1 MSREYNIKPAENP
14 AQVGD
19 AFRYSNGNEYIITE
33 AGPVV
38 MGTCFECGAPAGA
51 TFETKLNSIRCSACW
66 SKQHGL
72 LPGQDVYEAKA
83 AYAAA
88 FRAARPTR
96 APRSG
101 PRRP

>member
-19 AFRYSNGNEYIITE
+19 AFRYANGNEYIITE

-38 MGTCFECGAPAGA
+38 MGSCFECGAPAGA
-51 TFETKLNSIRCSACW
+51 TFETKLNAIRCSACW
-66 SKQHGL
+66 SKHHGL
-72 LPGQDVYEAKA
+72 LPGQQVYEAKA

-88 FRAARPTR
+88 FKAARPGR
-96 APRSG
+96 KS
-101 PRRP
+101 RRG